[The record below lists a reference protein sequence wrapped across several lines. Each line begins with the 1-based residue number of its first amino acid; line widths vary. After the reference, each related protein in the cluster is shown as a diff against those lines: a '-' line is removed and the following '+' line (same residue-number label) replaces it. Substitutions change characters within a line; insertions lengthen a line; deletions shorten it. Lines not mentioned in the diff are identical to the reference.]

1 MKLKSGKKNWKK
13 RLKIIIIK
21 KTTATKN
28 KMYDFPQF
36 ETIRYFGNTIYTED
50 QDKKQNIVDSVN
62 AFYEGWEWTLD
73 DFRNQKFPIKATQWE
88 GRPHMLASRPLDLAD
103 VTRVAKVSDRKVSD
117 RKQLK
122 IFINS

>member
-1 MKLKSGKKNWKK
+1 
-13 RLKIIIIK
+13 
-21 KTTATKN
+21 
-28 KMYDFPQF
+28 MYDFPQF

-62 AFYEGWEWTLD
+62 AFYESWESTLN

-88 GRPHMLASRPLDLAD
+88 GRPHMLASRLLDLAD

-122 IFINS
+122 ILTPKQMIQRIALA